1 MARTAQSLRLV
12 IHVAQQERWDVAA
25 SNALHFHDTWKEGED
40 LQVKIVAN
48 GDAVT
53 RCIKCDR
60 PLFDRLK
67 QIVLDGGEILICEHA
82 LAKYNISPGRLP
94 EIFRTVPAAVRALVD
109 LQKDGWVYVR
119 P

>member
-1 MARTAQSLRLV
+1 MAKTAQSLRLV
-12 IHVAQQERWDVAA
+12 IHVSQQERWDVAA
-25 SNALHFHDTWKEGED
+25 SNALHFHETQKGGED

-48 GDAVT
+48 ADAVT

-67 QIVLDGGEILICEHA
+67 QIVLDGGEIIVCEHA
-82 LAKYNISPGRLP
+82 LAKYNIARERLP
-94 EIFRTVPAAVRALVD
+94 EIFKTVPAAVRALAD
-109 LQKDGWVYVR
+109 LQKEGWVYVR